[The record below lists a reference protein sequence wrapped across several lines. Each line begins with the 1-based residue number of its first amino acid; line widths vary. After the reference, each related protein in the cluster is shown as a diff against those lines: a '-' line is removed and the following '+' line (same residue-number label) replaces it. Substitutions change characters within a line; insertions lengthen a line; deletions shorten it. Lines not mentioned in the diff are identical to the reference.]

1 MNETILVLDSDPV
14 MSAVLREALDA
25 AGYLVISAHDLGA
38 AVDRL
43 DEVEPDLLIV
53 RPYIN
58 SMPGFLAADYLRT
71 KHPGLPVLVVAGF
84 MNDDRVNVQNSIR
97 QFHVF
102 PESFEREQLLAII
115 KSILECESKKHSC
128 NF

>member
-115 KSILECESKKHSC
+115 KSILEC
-128 NF
+128 